1 MPAFFIAAIRFL
13 TVIVAEFLL
22 YSAVYRSKY
31 GSPAVYRSR
40 YAWVL
45 DVLAIFSGSC
55 VSIGAL
61 YVLFHPQI
69 FAVTIHPLVFWGFFI
84 LGSSQ
89 AMMHF
94 IKWGIRMW
102 FDT

>member
-1 MPAFFIAAIRFL
+1 MPTFVIAAVRFV
-13 TVIVAEFLL
+13 TVIAAEFIL

-61 YVLFHPQI
+61 YALFHPTI
-69 FAVTIHPLVFWGFFI
+69 FTAPIHPLLFWGFFV

-89 AMMHF
+89 ALMHF
-94 IKWGIRMW
+94 IKWGIRI
-102 FDT
+102 FCD